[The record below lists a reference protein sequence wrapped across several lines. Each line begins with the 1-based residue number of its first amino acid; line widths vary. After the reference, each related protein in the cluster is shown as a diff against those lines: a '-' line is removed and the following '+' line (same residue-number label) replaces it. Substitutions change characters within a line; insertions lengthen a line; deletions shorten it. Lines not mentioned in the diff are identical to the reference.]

1 MTKKMNILN
10 LILTILVLILDVFYI
25 IFNNAFC
32 SLAIKSSASIL
43 FVLIGLINLI
53 FSVKQNKK
61 NIQFSSLLFAGLFF
75 AMLGDILLEIMFT
88 VGAILF
94 AIGHV
99 LYFISYCNITKFK
112 WKDLLYGLAI
122 FVFSFS
128 VIVFVPVFN
137 FGGVLMEIVCIAY
150 ALIISLMVGKA
161 ISNYVQTKTKLSL
174 VILVGSC
181 LFYFSDF
188 MLVFNVFADISEIF
202 GVLCLSTYYP
212 AEILLAYSILFCS
225 NVLNVDKT

>member
-1 MTKKMNILN
+1 
-10 LILTILVLILDVFYI
+10 
-25 IFNNAFC
+25 
-32 SLAIKSSASIL
+32 
-43 FVLIGLINLI
+43 
-53 FSVKQNKK
+53 
-61 NIQFSSLLFAGLFF
+61 
-75 AMLGDILLEIMFT
+75 
-88 VGAILF
+88 
-94 AIGHV
+94 
-99 LYFISYCNITKFK
+99 
-112 WKDLLYGLAI
+112 
-122 FVFSFS
+122 
-128 VIVFVPVFN
+128 
-137 FGGVLMEIVCIAY
+137 MEIVCIAY